1 MNVMEQQIPFSFP
14 EFLKNLQQ
22 ALQTGQENNK
32 NISIVAASKLLSYS
46 PEKEQMLLTMLI
58 NKLGDPVGK
67 IASKALHHL
76 SEVAYKHPNMSSVVV
91 QEAEKLL
98 FRNNISEKAQHFTLC
113 FLGQIAPTGRPDVC
127 TKLVNICFA
136 LFKVLVQKGAINN
149 RTMQAILRCLQK
161 AIVEAQPP
169 EGSDEIINKDMQDT
183 IYRLVHLADIR
194 ISIQTLSLLLQL
206 VGKKSVKSDRFYN
219 ALYKKMLDLNLATV
233 GAITAANFLHILHKA
248 MFIDSNIPR
257 CLAFI
262 KRLLQLSLYVP
273 AHIAAGCLIILNKL
287 FKSRRELVKS
297 IDEPET
303 TITPVEV
310 DLSKFDDDSDGD
322 EVYKDVDDEKVE
334 VSKKEKVSSSWHHV
348 KVKTTDAPESGVKEI
363 VGNKYDPYHRVPA
376 FAGADNSQRTELLLL
391 CQHFHPTVQVFAES
405 VLNHKKI
412 SYYGDPLKDFSLAH
426 FLERFAFKNPKKS
439 EKPLAEMATVS
450 KHNIYSSYG
459 ARGRPVKS
467 LTRTNCTEDEKFI
480 FQYLEKKRL
489 KQGTVPKK
497 TADDDEVGDVDDDE
511 FEAYLDKLGAPT
523 GEEDDDFD
531 EEFKVDYLKEIG
543 GELTDSQ
550 KSKKKKKASTVDV
563 DDDEDMDDIDK
574 DWGDD
579 AEGDDDE
586 DLDDDSEP
594 ELDGE
599 DDDGSIFADSDDEEE
614 IGEPLAGDD
623 GSEGEDD
630 LDGED
635 DVDFDDDSGGDDS
648 DEDDEPKSKK
658 SKTMMGGKAFAK
670 SLKNSTGLLK
680 WFWVVRR

>member
-1 MNVMEQQIPFSFP
+1 M
-14 EFLKNLQQ
+14 L
-22 ALQTGQENNK
+22 A
-32 NISIVAASKLLSYS
+32 YS

-76 SEVAYKHPNMSSVVV
+76 SEVAYKHPNMSSVIVV
-91 QEAEKLL
+91 EAEKLL

-161 AIVEAQPP
+161 SIVEAQPP
-169 EGSDEIINKDMQDT
+169 EGSDEIITKDMQDT

-206 VGKKSVKSDRFYN
+206 VGKKSVKCDRFYN
-219 ALYKKMLDLNLATV
+219 ALYKKVLDMELTSV

-248 MFIDSNIPR
+248 IHIDSNIPR

-273 AHIAAGCLIILNKL
+273 AHIAAGCLIIINKL

-297 IDEPET
+297 LDEPET

-310 DLSKFDDDSDGD
+310 DLSKFDDDSDGE

-334 VSKKEKVSSSWHHV
+334 KNDTKKEKVQSSWHHV
-348 KVKTTDAPESGVKEI
+348 KVKTNEPAEPAVKEI

-376 FAGADNSQRTELLLL
+376 FAGADNTLRTELLLL
-391 CQHFHPTVQVFAES
+391 CQHFHPTVQVFAEN
-405 VLNHKKI
+405 VLNQKKI
-412 SYYGDPLKDFSLAH
+412 TYYGDPLKDFSLAH

-439 EKPLAEMATVS
+439 EKPLAEMATQH
-450 KHNIYSSYG
+450 KTYTPFG
-459 ARGRPVKS
+459 ARGRSVKS

-489 KQGTVPKK
+489 KQVNLPKK
-497 TADDDEVGDVDDDE
+497 TDDEDGGDVDDDE
-511 FEAYLDKLGAPT
+511 FEAYLDKLGAAT
-523 GEEDDDFD
+523 GEEMDDDFD
-531 EEFKVDYLKEIG
+531 EDFKVDYLKEIG
-543 GELTDSQ
+543 GELQDS
-550 KSKKKKKASTVDV
+550 KKPKKKKKQAME
-563 DDDEDMDDIDK
+563 DDDEDMEDIDK
-574 DWGDD
+574 DWGDEAEGD
-579 AEGDDDE
+579 SEDGDEDLDDEEEPELDGDDDGSVDFADSDEEGDDDE
-586 DLDDDSEP
+586 LAMN
-594 ELDGE
+594 GE
-599 DDDGSIFADSDDEEE
+599 DDDDFAN
-614 IGEPLAGDD
+614 
-623 GSEGEDD
+623 D
-630 LDGED
+630 LS
-635 DVDFDDDSGGDDS
+635 DDSGGDDS
-648 DEDDEPKSKK
+648 EDDDGGVDSDDDGGDSDEEDDEPKAKK
-658 SKTMMGGKAFAK
+658 SKPSLGGKAFAK
-670 SLKNSTGLLK
+670 KLKSSSGGFLDYILK
-680 WFWVVRR
+680 VHKK

>member
-1 MNVMEQQIPFSFP
+1 
-14 EFLKNLQQ
+14 
-22 ALQTGQENNK
+22 
-32 NISIVAASKLLSYS
+32 
-46 PEKEQMLLTMLI
+46 MLLTMLV
-58 NKLGDPVGK
+58 NKLGDPAGK

-76 SEVAYKHPNMSSVVV
+76 SEVAFKHPNMSSVIV

-98 FRNNISEKAQHFTLC
+98 FRNNISEKAQHFALC
-113 FLGQIAPTGRPDVC
+113 FLGQIAPTGRSDVC

-219 ALYKKMLDLNLATV
+219 ALYKKMLDLNLTNV

-257 CLAFI
+257 CQAFI

-287 FKSRRELVKS
+287 FKSRRELVS
-297 IDEPET
+297 SLDEPET
-303 TITPVEV
+303 AITPVEV

-334 VSKKEKVSSSWHHV
+334 SEQSKKDKVSSSWHHV
-348 KVKTTDAPESGVKEI
+348 KVKTVDAPEAGVKEI
-363 VGNKYDPYHRVPA
+363 VGSKYDPYHRVPA
-376 FAGADNSQRTELLLL
+376 FAGADNSLRTELLLL

-426 FLERFAFKNPKKS
+426 FLERFAFKNPKKN
-439 EKPLAEMATVS
+439 EKPLAEMTTVNQH
-450 KHNIYSSYG
+450 KNYISYG

-467 LTRTNCTEDEKFI
+467 LTRTTCTEEEKFI

-489 KQGTVPKK
+489 KQAILPKK
-497 TADDDEVGDVDDDE
+497 KEDDEDVGDVDDDE
-511 FEAYLDKLGAPT
+511 FEAYLEKLGAPT
-523 GEEDDDFD
+523 AEEDDDFD
-531 EEFKVDYLKEIG
+531 EEFKMDYLKEIG
-543 GELTDSQ
+543 VELKDSQ
-550 KSKKKKKASTVDV
+550 KSKKKKKASKVEA
-563 DDDEDMDDIDK
+563 DDDEDIDDIDK

-579 AEGDDDE
+579 AEGNEDEDSDDE
-586 DLDDDSEP
+586 DEP

-599 DDDGSIFADSDDEEE
+599 DDDDGSIFADSEDDD
-614 IGEPLAGDD
+614 GEPLD
-623 GSEGEDD
+623 GEGEEDDDLDGEGEQDDD

-635 DVDFDDDSGGDDS
+635 FEDDSGGDDS
-648 DEDDEPKSKK
+648 DEEDEPKAKK

-670 SLKNSTGLLK
+670 SLKNSTGGLI
-680 WFWVVRR
+680 FYF